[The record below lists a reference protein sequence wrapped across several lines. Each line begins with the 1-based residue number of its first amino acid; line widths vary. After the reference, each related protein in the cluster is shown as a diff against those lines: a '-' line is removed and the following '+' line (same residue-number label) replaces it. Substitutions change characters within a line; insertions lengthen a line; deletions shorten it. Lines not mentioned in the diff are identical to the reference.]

1 MEPMMLKDKV
11 AIITGGGRGIGKA
24 IALAF
29 ARAGADV
36 AVVSRTRLELEAVAS
51 EIHEL
56 GRRALVVVA
65 DISDPADVS
74 RIVRDTLSEFGQI
87 DILVNNAAVTAP
99 KPVIETPLEDW
110 SRIINVNLTG
120 VFLCAQA
127 VLKPMID
134 RQEGKIINISSGSG
148 ARGSP
153 GNAAYSASKGGVIAF
168 TQALAG
174 EVRELGIQVNVI
186 CPGPIKTEM
195 LAFRP
200 QSGSPATALDALE
213 PEEVAGAAL
222 FLASDYSGRMN
233 AQIIH
238 VRNSDRW

>member
-1 MEPMMLKDKV
+1 MLKDKT

-51 EIHEL
+51 EVREL
-56 GRRALVVVA
+56 GRRALAVVA
-65 DISDPADVS
+65 DISDAADVS
-74 RIVRDTLSEFGQI
+74 RMVRDTLSEFGQI
-87 DILVNNAAVTAP
+87 DILVNNAAITAP
-99 KPVIETPLEDW
+99 KPVIETSL
-110 SRIINVNLTG
+110 

-134 RQEGKIINISSGSG
+134 RREGKIINISSGSG

-153 GNAAYSASKGGVIAF
+153 GNAAYSASKGGVIAL

-200 QSGSPATALDALE
+200 QSGSPATSLDALE